1 MSRTNTGMRV
11 AGAWLAI
18 ASALLGFVLVGHG
31 PIHPD
36 LAKQMQTIAN
46 NVTLWV
52 VVHWAAAAALSLFVV
67 SSLIVLTAGCRLT
80 ERWWTL
86 SAWAVV
92 PVGALWTMTTAVA
105 EATTVANAA
114 AANDM
119 TRFTAWWAFAEGKAI
134 GFMFLCLAI
143 AVIAGN
149 EALSRQQ
156 EMPSWASLV
165 GVVAG
170 LAAFAGWPLGMWFGI
185 WLGSLVWVAS
195 SFVMALWM
203 LWFGLV
209 LARAEISV
217 STARSARSSSA

>member
-1 MSRTNTGMRV
+1 MSNADTGMRV

-18 ASALLGFVLVGHG
+18 ASVLLGLVLIGHG

-36 LAKQMQTIAN
+36 LAHQMQVIAN
-46 NVTLWV
+46 GVTLWV

-67 SSLIVLTAGCRLT
+67 ASLIVLTAGSRLT

-92 PVGALWTMTTAVA
+92 PVGALWTMTTAVV
-105 EATTVANAA
+105 EATTVADAV

-119 TRFTAWWAFAEGKAI
+119 ARFTTWWAFAEGKAN
-134 GFMFLCLAI
+134 GFMFLCLAV

-156 EMPSWASLV
+156 VTPTWTSLV

-170 LAAFAGWPLGMWFGI
+170 LAAFVGWPLGMWFGI
-185 WLGSLVWVAS
+185 GLGSLVWVAS
-195 SFVMALWM
+195 SFVMALWT
-203 LWFGLV
+203 LWFGLG
-209 LARAEISV
+209 LARAEIGV
-217 STARSARSSSA
+217 STARSARSST